1 LADWIAWSGN
11 LVIKVIILGRLLPR
25 NSASFAQRKM
35 QFGIYLY
42 FALSSTQPM
51 YHNVM
56 SPTIARRLG
65 ACAHN
70 TSTKCH
76 HVRLSTSSFRQQTVA
91 PSDHQ
96 KEHLERLA
104 LLQAE
109 DRRLLKPV
117 KAKIGE
123 YQARLAQIRE
133 TLTTLPPALQIL
145 EGIKSPAYTLV
156 EHRAS
161 IAEAIASLDRL
172 KDAKLPTLL
181 AHVEDLELEE
191 YPEPSSDDSE
201 VEFLQRV
208 DGMKAA
214 EREDLLDSLSLEIR
228 ALSSQT
234 AESVQRYTGGRMTN
248 MSGSEIEPAKPVERT
263 ENPFAKTAA
272 RMKSAAGT
280 GSKKKAE
287 DKTKFG
293 LSTDEQF
300 ASVIADAAPKN
311 FVKKKKAA
319 DANFGLDQDNGDITT
334 WRPVGSGKPKAPET
348 IIRSPSLSSETPSES
363 AWGAM
368 DDDFRA
374 DNDGAKPR
382 PITLEPKL
390 RSPSISSETS
400 SGSTWGVLDDPLRP
414 DTDVTK
420 SKPKPKPKPQSHNL
434 NSLQAQ
440 LEASWKKPT
449 TF

>member
-1 LADWIAWSGN
+1 
-11 LVIKVIILGRLLPR
+11 
-25 NSASFAQRKM
+25 
-35 QFGIYLY
+35 
-42 FALSSTQPM
+42 M
-51 YHNVM
+51 YRNVM

-96 KEHLERLA
+96 KAHLERLA
-104 LLQAE
+104 FLQAE

-117 KAKIGE
+117 KAKIGD
-123 YQARLAQIRE
+123 YQARLAKIRE
-133 TLTTLPPALQIL
+133 NLTTLPPALQIL

-201 VEFLQRV
+201 VEFLQRIH
-208 DGMKAA
+208 GMKAA
-214 EREDLLDSLSLEIR
+214 ERKDMLDSLSLEIR

-234 AESVQRYTGGRMTN
+234 AESVQRYTGGRMTD
-248 MSGSEIEPAKPVERT
+248 MSGSEIEPAKSVKKM
-263 ENPFAKTAA
+263 ENPFAQTAA
-272 RMKSAAGT
+272 RMKAAASGT

-293 LSTDEQF
+293 LNKDEQF

-311 FVKKKKAA
+311 AVKKKKAA
-319 DANFGLDQDNGDITT
+319 DANFGLDQNNGGITT
-334 WRPVGSGKPKAPET
+334 WKPVGNSKPKAPET

-363 AWGAM
+363 VWGAM

-374 DNDGAKPR
+374 DNDGAKSRPKTPEPR
-382 PITLEPKL
+382 SQPHIL
-390 RSPSISSETS
+390 SSETS
-400 SGSTWGVLDDPLRP
+400 SESTWGVLDDPFRP
-414 DTDVTK
+414 DTDATK
-420 SKPKPKPKPQSHNL
+420 SEPKPKPKPQSHNL

>member
-1 LADWIAWSGN
+1 
-11 LVIKVIILGRLLPR
+11 
-25 NSASFAQRKM
+25 
-35 QFGIYLY
+35 
-42 FALSSTQPM
+42 
-51 YHNVM
+51 
-56 SPTIARRLG
+56 
-65 ACAHN
+65 
-70 TSTKCH
+70 
-76 HVRLSTSSFRQQTVA
+76 
-91 PSDHQ
+91 
-96 KEHLERLA
+96 
-104 LLQAE
+104 
-109 DRRLLKPV
+109 
-117 KAKIGE
+117 
-123 YQARLAQIRE
+123 
-133 TLTTLPPALQIL
+133 
-145 EGIKSPAYTLV
+145 
-156 EHRAS
+156 
-161 IAEAIASLDRL
+161 
-172 KDAKLPTLL
+172 
-181 AHVEDLELEE
+181 
-191 YPEPSSDDSE
+191 
-201 VEFLQRV
+201 
-208 DGMKAA
+208 
-214 EREDLLDSLSLEIR
+214 
-228 ALSSQT
+228 
-234 AESVQRYTGGRMTN
+234 VQRYTGGRMTN

-272 RMKSAAGT
+272 RMKSAAGI

-311 FVKKKKAA
+311 FVKKKKAV